1 MSFAD
6 YMIAILK
13 NNARIRKTLYDKT
26 FIFKRTG
33 YSKLKFFYKKASA
46 EQLRKVKDKMAVQ
59 NHRKILIRVA
69 ALIIALTIVVLLF
82 FFLRPLLN
90 YLAN

>member
-6 YMIAILK
+6 NMIASLK

-26 FIFKRTG
+26 FIFKKSG
-33 YSKLKFFYKKASA
+33 KSKLMFSHKKATL
-46 EQLRKVKDKMAVQ
+46 EQLQKVKGEMSVQ
-59 NHRKILIRVA
+59 NHRKIFKRVA

-82 FFLRPLLN
+82 FFLLPLLN
-90 YLAN
+90 YLSN